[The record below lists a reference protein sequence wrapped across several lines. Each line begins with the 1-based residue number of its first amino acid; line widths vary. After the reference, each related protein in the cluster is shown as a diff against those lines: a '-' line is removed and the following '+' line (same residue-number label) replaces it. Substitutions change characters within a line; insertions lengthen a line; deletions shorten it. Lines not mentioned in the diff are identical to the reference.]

1 MERSVAPVVRKRVA
15 DLRRLAEQAAGAV
28 GAYGNTR
35 TMRGFV
41 AAASALRALRKRCRV
56 RVKDDGSVEVVVT
69 VLRAPRQSSVGG
81 CPPAVEAR
89 FQREGSYLLKHR

>member
-15 DLRRLAEQAAGAV
+15 DLRRLVEQAPRAESP
-28 GAYGNTR
+28 YGNAR

-41 AAASALRALRKRCRV
+41 AATTALRALRRRCKV

-69 VLRAPRQSSVGG
+69 VLRAQKQG
-81 CPPAVEAR
+81 
-89 FQREGSYLLKHR
+89 